1 MAASMKIRARM
12 VEGTAQI
19 VVLIMHPMETGQRK
33 DPATGQVYPA
43 HFIQSV
49 TATIDGRTVME
60 AQWGPAISKNPLLGF
75 RVRGAKAGDKVV
87 ISWEDN
93 KGEKDRAEAT
103 IA

>member
-1 MAASMKIRARM
+1 MSSMKIRARM
-12 VEGTAQI
+12 VDGTAQI
-19 VVLIMHPMETGQRK
+19 AVLIMHPMETGQRK

-49 TATIDGRTVME
+49 TASIEGRTVLE

-75 RVRGAKAGDKVV
+75 RVRGVRAGDKLV

>member
-1 MAASMKIRARM
+1 MAASMKIRARI
-12 VEGTAQI
+12 VDGSAQ
-19 VVLIMHPMETGQRK
+19 VAVLIMHPMETGQRR
-33 DPATGQVYPA
+33 DPATGQVFPA

-49 TATIDGRTVME
+49 TATINERTVME

-93 KGEKDRAEAT
+93 KGENDRAEAT
-103 IA
+103 IG

>member
-12 VEGTAQI
+12 VDGTAQV

-33 DPATGQVYPA
+33 DPATGQAYPA

-49 TATIDGRTVME
+49 TATVDGRTVME

>member
-12 VEGTAQI
+12 VDGTAQV

-33 DPATGQVYPA
+33 DPATGQAYPA

-49 TATIDGRTVME
+49 TATVDGRTVME

-75 RVRGAKAGDKVV
+75 RVRGAKSGDKVV

>member
-1 MAASMKIRARM
+1 MKIRARM
-12 VEGTAQI
+12 VDGTAQV

-33 DPATGQVYPA
+33 DPATGQAYPA

-49 TATIDGRTVME
+49 TATVDGRTVME